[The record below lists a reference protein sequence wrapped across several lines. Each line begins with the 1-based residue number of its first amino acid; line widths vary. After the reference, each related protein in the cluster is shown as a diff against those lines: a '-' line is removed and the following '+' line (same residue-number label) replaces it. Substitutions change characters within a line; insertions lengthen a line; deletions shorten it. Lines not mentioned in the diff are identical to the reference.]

1 MRAPHI
7 SPAPS
12 RHDIVVPSGSAL
24 APVPAS
30 AEHAVAVHK
39 QLSDTELIDAISTR
53 DVQALLSHH
62 GVNMQPQPIDAALLG
77 AVSLDAF
84 DDATLELQHV
94 EVRNYQSTI
103 LPQGT

>member
-12 RHDIVVPSGSAL
+12 RHVVPSGSAL

-30 AEHAVAVHK
+30 AEHAVALHK

-62 GVNMQPQPIDAALLG
+62 SVNMQPQPVDAALLG

-84 DDATLELQHV
+84 DDATQELQNV
-94 EVRNYQSTI
+94 EV
-103 LPQGT
+103 